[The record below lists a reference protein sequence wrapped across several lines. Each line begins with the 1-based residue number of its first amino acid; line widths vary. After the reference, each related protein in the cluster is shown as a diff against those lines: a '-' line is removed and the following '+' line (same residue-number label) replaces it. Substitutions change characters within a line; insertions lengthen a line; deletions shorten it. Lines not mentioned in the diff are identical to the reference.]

1 MRHPSTFFPLHRCA
15 TLAIVAI
22 VLLAVPVP
30 SRAQAE
36 EEDTVPKKNF
46 IVRLI
51 DAFDEIDT
59 NYVEPIDY
67 NYTAMLQATRNLEYY
82 TIGNVDYDSRVSFA
96 ERNNLRVGP
105 YFGWRWLFLGYTFDV
120 LHLGKKPKSRG
131 INLDL
136 SFYTS
141 RVGLDL
147 FYHRTG
153 ENFNFRQ
160 IHGMSDAIKV
170 LEGEPCGNYI
180 STQLIGL
187 KAYYNFNSKRYSN
200 QAIYSQS
207 KLQRRS
213 AGSFQL
219 GVSFTQHDVLFNYQ
233 ALPDPFVQE
242 YGQEAFKALE
252 RVKYRDYAIHIGYA
266 YNWVIARNWCLGMS
280 LMPAISLTWTSTKTA
295 MIQSLSVE
303 DEEVSDDKPFYTK
316 IYDSFRRQA
325 ALGLDFTARSGVIYN
340 NGKWFAGISAIIH
353 NFNYQRNDMRFSNTF
368 GTANVFVGVYF
379 QKRKAK
385 TPRPSEPLSP
395 TPVPKPVVEY

>member
-1 MRHPSTFFPLHRCA
+1 MLVH
-15 TLAIVAI
+15 
-22 VLLAVPVP
+22 VLLALPLP
-30 SRAQAE
+30 MRAQV

-82 TIGNVDYDSRVSFA
+82 TIGNIDNDSRLSFA

-120 LHLGKKPKSRG
+120 LHLGKRPKNRG

-153 ENFNFRQ
+153 ENFNFRH
-160 IHGMSDAIKV
+160 IHGLSETIKE
-170 LEGEPCGNYI
+170 LEGEPCGDYI
-180 STQLIGL
+180 STQLMGL
-187 KAYYNFNSKRYSN
+187 KVYYNFNSKRYSN

-207 KLQRRS
+207 KIQRRS

-219 GVSFTQHDVLFNYQ
+219 GASFTQHDVLFNYQ
-233 ALPDPFVQE
+233 ALPAPFAQD

-252 RVKYRDYAIHIGYA
+252 RVKYRDYAVHIGYA
-266 YNWVIARNWCLGMS
+266 YNWVLARDLCLGMS
-280 LMPAISLTWTSTKTA
+280 VMPAVSLTWTSTKTA
-295 MIQSLSVE
+295 MIQSLPVE
-303 DEEVSDDKPFYTK
+303 NEEVTDDKPFYAK

-325 ALGLDFTARSGVIYN
+325 AIGLDCTARSGIIYN
-340 NGKWFAGISAIIH
+340 NGKWFTGVMAIIH
-353 NFNYQRNDMRFSNTF
+353 NFNYHRDDMRFSNTF
-368 GTANVFVGVYF
+368 GTANLFVGVYF
-379 QKRKAK
+379 QKRKTK
-385 TPRPSEPLSP
+385 SEKEKEKAELQHLQPEL
-395 TPVPKPVVEY
+395 PVIEY